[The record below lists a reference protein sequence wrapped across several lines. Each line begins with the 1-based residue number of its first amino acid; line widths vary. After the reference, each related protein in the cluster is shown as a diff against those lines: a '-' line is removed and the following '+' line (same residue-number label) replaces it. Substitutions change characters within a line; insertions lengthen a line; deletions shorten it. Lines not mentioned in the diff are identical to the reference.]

1 MKHRFLFGV
10 LVTLLGLGCHK
21 SSISVT
27 KADAGTL
34 DLFSPAD
41 LRGPEDGSLVRS
53 DSGDTIPGADV
64 LSLGPDTILV
74 ARDTGTGVADSAD
87 VKDLRPAG
95 ETPSSP
101 DGTGNLPRDSL
112 AAAELPRS
120 SDALGDGPPSPPAPE
135 SPDAK
140 SKSADGEG
148 DLGTDTQPLPK
159 DVTVYANKDLA
170 TADDRCVAATPGWV
184 SVVATFLAEDQKC
197 WADAD
202 CTYVSFSDSCGM
214 ICVLPMNQQRI
225 GEFGTQVYNYAT
237 ANCSSCPT
245 PSSYPTCPAPTSVY
259 CNAGR
264 CEYKRL

>member
-184 SVVATFLAEDQKC
+184 SVVATFLAEDDLRAPDEPAAH
-197 WADAD
+197 W
-202 CTYVSFSDSCGM
+202 
-214 ICVLPMNQQRI
+214 RI
-225 GEFGTQVYNYAT
+225 W
-237 ANCSSCPT
+237 
-245 PSSYPTCPAPTSVY
+245 
-259 CNAGR
+259 NAGLQLCDR
-264 CEYKRL
+264 ELLELPDTVQLPDLSCAHVGLLQRRPLRVQAAVAHAIHHLCVVCRR